1 MSGERVLIQI
11 RRGEPGRLVVSFPYS
26 PERVAKVRRITG
38 RRWHPDERSWS
49 VPDSP
54 EAIAALRGLFQGD
67 EVVFAGGLQGGGTE
81 RELLDAARRELR
93 LRGYS
98 ARTSKAY
105 LQHLR
110 QYLDYIQQVAA
121 LPPAQ
126 TIRDYLLSRI
136 RAGVSRASHDQAI
149 SAIQFLYRQVLGEP
163 QVVAGIPRPR
173 REQRLPA
180 VLGREELRTLFA
192 AVGNPKHRALLLLT
206 YSSGCRVSEVVR
218 LRPEDLDLERRL
230 IHIRGGKGSKDRY
243 TLLSDVALAALQR
256 YRDAGAASP
265 WLFPSSRPD
274 RHISVRSVQHIVER
288 AKARAGITR
297 HVTVHTLRHCFATHL
312 LEAGTDLRLIQELL
326 GHTSP
331 RTTAIYT
338 HVSQTE
344 LRRIRS
350 PLDLPLDR
358 G

>member
-1 MSGERVLIQI
+1 
-11 RRGEPGRLVVSFPYS
+11 
-26 PERVAKVRRITG
+26 
-38 RRWHPDERSWS
+38 
-49 VPDSP
+49 
-54 EAIAALRGLFQGD
+54 
-67 EVVFAGGLQGGGTE
+67 
-81 RELLDAARRELR
+81 LLETARQELR

-98 ARTSKAY
+98 ARTRKAY

-110 QYLDYIQQVAA
+110 QYLDYAHQSAS

-126 TIRDYLLSRI
+126 AIRAYLLSRI
-136 RAGVSRASHDQAI
+136 RGGISRANHDQAI
-149 SAIQFLYRQVLGEP
+149 SAIQFLYRHVLGQP
-163 QVVAGIPRPR
+163 QAVVDVPRPR

-180 VLGREELRTLFA
+180 VLGRDELRSLFA

-243 TLLSDVALAALQR
+243 TLLSDIALAAIEH
-256 YRDAGAASP
+256 YRETADPSP
-265 WLFPSSRPD
+265 WLFPSTRPD
-274 RHISVRSVQHIVER
+274 RHLSQRSVQHIVER
-288 AKARAGITR
+288 AKARAGIKK

-326 GHTSP
+326 GHASP

-338 HVSQTE
+338 HVSQHE

-350 PLDLPLDR
+350 PLDLP
-358 G
+358 